1 MLAVAFVMQPH
12 NLLNSRPIVLDTLT
26 ALSPASVLLAAALV
40 CFLGGTFPVRRVVWG
55 PVCLFSLAAAA
66 ITLCS
71 LPQTIHASVST
82 AEHPQI
88 VVFDA
93 LSRIFQFVSLIVGT
107 LFAGMAFRQ
116 QAEDEAAPEFYGLL
130 LSLIA
135 GLLIVASANDL
146 IVLFLGLELISI
158 PTYVLIY
165 LGRRDV
171 KCQEAAVKYFLLSVL
186 SAAVLLYGLSF
197 LYGITGS
204 TNLTTIRAVLE
215 AAYGPVNGLPSS
227 VSPSKLGIVALVLI
241 FAGLGFKLAAV
252 PFHFYAPDVYQGTNS
267 WNAGLLA
274 VAPKVAGL
282 IALVRVASFGMY
294 GYEGVGQTVALILA
308 LVTMTAGN
316 VLALLQTNVR
326 RMLAYSGVAH
336 AGYMLV
342 GIAVGFWESSV
353 GFSQGAA
360 HGLPG
365 GIQAALFYVIAYS
378 IVSAGMFAVLVFLA
392 RPGKEIEHIEDLTG
406 LWKSHP
412 WLAIATTIFLFS
424 LAGLPPL
431 PGFWG
436 KLALFSGA
444 LGVRGDLVYPNPSFV
459 LLAVVGML
467 NAAIAGVYY
476 LRIVALMFL
485 HDPLSVP
492 QPRGGRPALAAVAL
506 CTVLTVVLG
515 LQSRPLFGLL
525 REVGELPVATQLAE
539 MEPEA
544 SALAAK

>member
-1 MLAVAFVMQPH
+1 M
-12 NLLNSRPIVLDTLT
+12 LDTLT
-26 ALSPASVLLAAALV
+26 VLAPASVLLAAAMV
-40 CFLGGTFPVRRVVWG
+40 CFLGGTFPVRRSVWG
-55 PVCLFSLAAAA
+55 PFSLIAMAIAAVV
-66 ITLCS
+66 LCL
-71 LPQTIHASVST
+71 LPQSIHASIST
-82 AEHPQI
+82 PLKPQMVI
-88 VVFDA
+88 FDPLA
-93 LSRIFQFVSLIVGT
+93 RIFQLLSVIVGT

-116 QAEDEAAPEFYGLL
+116 QSDDESAPEFYGLL

-135 GLLIVASANDL
+135 GLMIVASANDL
-146 IVLFLGLELISI
+146 IILFLGLELISI

-165 LGRRDV
+165 LGRRDAR
-171 KCQEAAVKYFLLSVL
+171 CQEAAVKYFLLSVL

-197 LYGITGS
+197 IYGMTGT
-204 TNLTTIRAVLE
+204 TNLTLIRSVLE
-215 AAYGPVNGLPSS
+215 EAYGPVNGLPSGFA
-227 VSPSKLGIVALVLI
+227 PSKLGIVALVLI

-274 VAPKVAGL
+274 VAPKIAGL

-294 GYEGVGQTVALILA
+294 GYEGAGQTVALILA

-342 GIAVGFWESSV
+342 GIAVGFWESSM
-353 GFSQGAA
+353 GTGYSSGTF
-360 HGLPG
+360 GLPG
-365 GIQAALFYVIAYS
+365 GIQSALFYVIAYS
-378 IVSAGMFAVLVFLA
+378 IVSAGLFAVLVFLA

-412 WLAIATTIFLFS
+412 WLAIATTVFLFS
-424 LAGLPPL
+424 LAGIPPL

-459 LLAVVGML
+459 FLAVVGML
-467 NAAIAGVYY
+467 NAAVAAVYY
-476 LRIVALMFL
+476 LRIIALMFL
-485 HDPLSVP
+485 HDPLATP
-492 QPRGGRPALAAVAL
+492 QPRGGRPALAAVTL
-506 CTVLTVVLG
+506 CTILTVLLSV
-515 LQSRPLFGLL
+515 QSRPLLNLL
-525 REVGELPVATQLAE
+525 RQVGAPPEETEVAVLVPDTQAVAGQ
-539 MEPEA
+539 
-544 SALAAK
+544 